1 MENKQEAFVQALK
14 NLLDA
19 AQEVKESEEKSAKL
33 SDAQSEKAVS
43 DDAVEIAL
51 KRIAL
56 KLTVLALLN
65 YLYNEMVGKD

>member
-19 AQEVKESEEKSAKL
+19 AQGVKESEKSANL

-51 KRIAL
+51 RRIAL

-65 YLYNEMVGKD
+65 YLYNEMVRKD

>member
-19 AQEVKESEEKSAKL
+19 AQEVKESEKSAKL

-65 YLYNEMVGKD
+65 YLYNEMVEKD

>member
-19 AQEVKESEEKSAKL
+19 AQEVKESEKSAKL

>member
-14 NLLDA
+14 NLIDA
-19 AQEVKESEEKSAKL
+19 AQEVKESEKSAKL

-51 KRIAL
+51 RRIAL

-65 YLYNEMVGKD
+65 YLYNEMVEKN